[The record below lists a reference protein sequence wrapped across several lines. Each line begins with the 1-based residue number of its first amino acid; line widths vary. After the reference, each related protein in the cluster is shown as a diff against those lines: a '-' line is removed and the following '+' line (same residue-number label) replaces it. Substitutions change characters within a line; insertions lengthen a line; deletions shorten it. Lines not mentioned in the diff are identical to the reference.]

1 MTRDLSVLAAVAA
14 ALLAGC
20 GVGGH
25 TSPMPAS
32 GIVTAQKAT
41 LTLRLNV
48 PTSTTA
54 AKKRVPKYIS
64 PATTQIS
71 VDVEQNG
78 SSIAGYPTTAPLT
91 PTSTGCSST
100 LASTI
105 CTFSLPLAASGTP
118 YAVSV
123 SMLDANHTVLSQT
136 LNVPVTIV
144 AGQANTINMSLGG
157 LATGVSVLPY
167 LTHRM
172 VLAAGGVS
180 VYGNAAIAFEVVPT
194 DADGNLILGV
204 GAPAPT
210 VTLASGGHAS
220 LTAPTSANPNLW
232 TITPNYQASDP
243 TVPTTDALQI
253 TVAPVASS
261 GGSTVNASANLAI
274 YQPWIYLLDGTTNA
288 IDVFDEQGNAIGSV
302 SAFSGG
308 ALTYVGY
315 AMTIAYGD
323 NAIYA
328 MAGYG
333 NNSYLSKYALTG
345 GTPTRTVTQA
355 TSGFSALGSAMYAFG
370 LAFDLH
376 NGQLYTGDQGSSS
389 VAAAYDPELAIGS
402 SAAVTISAPTYGVA
416 YVPLTHQLVYTGA
429 YGGSLLCSEALVC
442 SAIGSNLNDT
452 GIAWDPI
459 DGVFGVNI
467 ATCCGTNGGIQTSDL
482 SGIHQT
488 ALVSNGLNGG
498 AIAYDQ
504 YAAVWLWAESSSCKS
519 PSRCKVYFYDSSGND
534 VTPAGGF
541 AIPSNHQI
549 SGFAVVP

>member
-1 MTRDLSVLAAVAA
+1 MTRPLAVLAVLAAAF
-14 ALLAGC
+14 LAGC
-20 GVGGH
+20 GGGAR
-25 TSPMPAS
+25 SVPAPGPGLAS
-32 GIVTAQKAT
+32 AQKAT

-48 PTSTTA
+48 PTTTTA
-54 AKKRVPKYIS
+54 AKKRVPRYIS
-64 PATTQIS
+64 PATTRIS
-71 VDVEQNG
+71 IDVEQNG
-78 SSIAGYPTTAPLT
+78 SSISGYPTTAPLT

-123 SMLDANHTVLSQT
+123 SMLDANNTVLSQT

-144 AGQANTINMSLGG
+144 AGQANTIDMSLGG
-157 LATGVSVLPY
+157 LATGASVLPY

-194 DADGNLILGV
+194 DADLIVGV

-308 ALTYVGY
+308 ALTYLGY
-315 AMTIAYGD
+315 AMSIAFGD

-328 MAGYG
+328 MAGYA
-333 NNSYLSKYALTG
+333 NNGYLSKYALTG
-345 GTPTRTVTQA
+345 GAPTRTVTQA
-355 TSGFSALGSAMYAFG
+355 TSGFSELGSAIYAFG

-376 NGQLYTGDQGSSS
+376 NGQLYTGDQGSSR

-402 SAAVTISAPTYGVA
+402 SAAVNISAPTYGVA
-416 YVPLTHQLVYTGA
+416 YVPLTHQLVYNGA
-429 YGGSLLCSEALVC
+429 YGGSVLCSEALVC
-442 SAIGSNLNDT
+442 SAIGSNLNDI

-482 SGIHQT
+482 SGTHQT
-488 ALVSNGLNGG
+488 VLVSNGLNGG
-498 AIAYDQ
+498 AIAYDP

-519 PSRCKVYFYDSSGND
+519 PSRCRVYFYDSSGND